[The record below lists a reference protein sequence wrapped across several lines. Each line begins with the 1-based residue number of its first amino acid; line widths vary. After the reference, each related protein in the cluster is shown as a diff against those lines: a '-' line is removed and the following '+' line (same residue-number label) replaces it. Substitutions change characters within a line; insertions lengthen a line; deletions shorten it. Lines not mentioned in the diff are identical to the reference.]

1 MYRIRYNV
9 SMKEILFYKTK
20 QGKSPYY
27 EWYKTLDNSIKL
39 RIDKRLQRI
48 IQGNYG
54 DFKSIDENLKEFR
67 FSIGKGYRIYYYQL
81 ENTLILFV
89 AGSDKKDQKKVI
101 QQANNYFTEYCERTH
116 YDPNS
121 RTN

>member
-1 MYRIRYNV
+1 MIKIDYYFTIDN
-9 SMKEILFYKTK
+9 KC
-20 QGKSPYY
+20 PYL
-27 EWYKTLDNSIKL
+27 EWFDRLDNSIKV
-39 RIDKRLQRI
+39 RIEKRLNKLK
-48 IQGNYG
+48 QGNYG
-54 DFKSIDENLKEFR
+54 DYKPLQKSELSEIRMDF
-67 FSIGKGYRIYYYQL
+67 GKGYRIYYYQL
-81 ENTLILFV
+81 ENILILFV